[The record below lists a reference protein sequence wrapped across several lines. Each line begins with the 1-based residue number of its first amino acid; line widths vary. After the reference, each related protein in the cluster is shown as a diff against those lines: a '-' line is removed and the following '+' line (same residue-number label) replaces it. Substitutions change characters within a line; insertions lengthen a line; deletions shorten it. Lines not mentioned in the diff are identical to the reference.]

1 MVHMKCYIGMLKGLV
16 LKVLIPTSSVCF
28 FQMYF
33 FLFTYASEATE
44 HIIKIWVVYNGWIYC
59 VVFAV
64 SWINS
69 LFNLSML
76 TLYWAE
82 SPVRY
87 LLKKKIQCGPVGE
100 FLYLTVFTIIHYI
113 KHITHIFPAHRYLMV
128 KNTYH
133 FPFLWSTN
141 ATWTIMAMF
150 MDWKVL
156 SHGNKFKRQ
165 SLHATVHQ
173 IIGYC
178 VICWSQA

>member
-113 KHITHIFPAHRYLMV
+113 KHITHTFPAHRYLMV
-128 KNTYH
+128 KNIESYLS
-133 FPFLWSTN
+133 FSF
-141 ATWTIMAMF
+141 F
-150 MDWKVL
+150 MINQCNMDYNGNVHGLKSAFSWK
-156 SHGNKFKRQ
+156 
-165 SLHATVHQ
+165 
-173 IIGYC
+173 
-178 VICWSQA
+178 